1 MGKAST
7 KVRFFEQ
14 NGKVKCYLEGA
25 YCFTQGTPIL
35 LANDQLKPIE
45 QIAVGDTVA
54 TYNHEL
60 KRLSFGV
67 VKRLFKRS
75 TKKLTRLAIAG
86 SLLFATPS
94 HKIYADGEYQPAS
107 SVTTDSE
114 LLAANGKKLQIQS
127 VETIDS
133 TASVYNFEVKGD
145 HNYFAGANGVLVH
158 NSCGW
163 KTLRKRVVEAGKEA
177 RFRTFHQS
185 IISSGLT
192 PVQRKKLYDKIEAL
206 GDKSSDFI
214 DDFAENVDALKK
226 FADDDKLVDSWKFLD
241 ETSAFKALR
250 TDDNWLTRVNEWD
263 EVGIGFAEFNGKFS
277 LARKET
283 GEVFADFVRN
293 GSDEFFEIDVDNF
306 LPYAAPTSGSIQWS
320 ESVTMT
326 VRSASGENITG
337 AIAKTT
343 DGTFGFVEDVS
354 SYGSAVVQNT
364 ITQRSLLRRQL
375 AGIRATEEAHHLI
388 PVELLKDN
396 QVVKKAVEE
405 GFDFNGIANGIPLEK
420 YVNGSGR
427 HAAHGNY
434 TDQIRQALLNFE
446 KNNPSYSA
454 ADAKQFLEILV
465 DGNPSYKGLRKMLE
479 ETTGRINLLN
489 LNIPF

>member
-1 MGKAST
+1 LGKAST

-14 NGKVKCYLEGA
+14 NGKVKCYIEGA

-60 KRLSFGV
+60 KRRSFGV

-127 VETIDS
+127 AETIDS

-185 IISSGLT
+185 IVSSGLT

-214 DDFAENVDALKK
+214 DDFAENIDALKK
-226 FADDDKLVDSWKFLD
+226 FAGDDKLVESWKVLD
-241 ETSAFKALR
+241 DTGSSLKTNIDELTVVSKHLDDIDNFGGYDNWRLR
-250 TDDNWLTRVNEWD
+250 TGRTRHSNWVQVDDITSKV
-263 EVGIGFAEFNGKFS
+263 
-277 LARKET
+277 LARKPHVLEIEGLDRVRNYRGNRLEGFTGCHSKQALDDFIGTNGGAYQIRNKPINLVDDQVFNGQPVILKNGKEYVKTNGRIVEYET
-283 GEVFADFVRN
+283 GKFGGTSTFFPENWDNARVLEEVEHAIKNNHGVAPGNNPSEYFGFSKN
-293 GSDEFFEIDVDNF
+293 GKVEIHF
-306 LPYAAPTSGSIQWS
+306 YL
-320 ESVTMT
+320 
-326 VRSASGENITG
+326 
-337 AIAKTT
+337 KT
-343 DGTFGFVEDVS
+343 DGTIG
-354 SYGSAVVQNT
+354 SYFPK
-364 ITQRSLLRRQL
+364 L
-375 AGIRATEEAHHLI
+375 
-388 PVELLKDN
+388 
-396 QVVKKAVEE
+396 
-405 GFDFNGIANGIPLEK
+405 
-420 YVNGSGR
+420 
-427 HAAHGNY
+427 
-434 TDQIRQALLNFE
+434 
-446 KNNPSYSA
+446 
-454 ADAKQFLEILV
+454 
-465 DGNPSYKGLRKMLE
+465 
-479 ETTGRINLLN
+479 
-489 LNIPF
+489 